1 MKLPSSHNL
10 EPGNFFII
18 LHRSSDCLTTYRG
31 LSVFFVKPTA
41 FFICPQFLSFFIFAE
56 ENKLLKER
64 ITKSKSSPNE
74 KTYVTQNV
82 NNSDGPDF
90 IPNMEVFTVGEDVT
104 PKGAV
109 IICPGGAFQFRSIM
123 QNEGYDVADMLVPMG
138 YQCFIVNYRI
148 APYTMRESA
157 TDLQRAIRLL
167 PRSYALVNLWG
178 GKRHLL
184 QLPLNGCLCFTS
196 PQTFERRPG
205 HSDYQCTR
213 QRIQT
218 GCATD
223 RNRIAQT
230 GTMIYQWL
238 IRYRL

>member
-1 MKLPSSHNL
+1 MKLPSSHKR

-109 IICPGGAFQFRSIM
+109 IICPGGAFQFRSM

-157 TDLQRAIRLL
+157 TDLQRAIRFL

-178 GKRHLL
+178 KDTYFNSRSMDVYVSRLRKRLKGDRDIQIINVHGK
-184 QLPLNGCLCFTS
+184 G
-196 PQTFERRPG
+196 
-205 HSDYQCTR
+205 
-213 QRIQT
+213 
-218 GCATD
+218 
-223 RNRIAQT
+223 
-230 GTMIYQWL
+230 
-238 IRYRL
+238 YRLVVPLIEIESPKQEQ